1 MSRRCHGG
9 LELRWRAEAFVK
21 RERPT
26 RVWPQ
31 KPRRWAEDALCVT
44 CSFPEWVRMKW
55 WWSQIQMT
63 TAQTLINMG
72 AVGRTRKISDS
83 DWLPLSFP
91 WVTISTTG
99 RDPSHF
105 ITQVTGCPN
114 RWAEVEKIGP
124 VLSTLAQI
132 GHFKALPVDQELV
145 RATAARLKTR
155 RVSPQET
162 MLCSWNGQKWN
173 AEDN

>member
-1 MSRRCHGG
+1 
-9 LELRWRAEAFVK
+9 
-21 RERPT
+21 
-26 RVWPQ
+26 
-31 KPRRWAEDALCVT
+31 
-44 CSFPEWVRMKW
+44 
-55 WWSQIQMT
+55 
-63 TAQTLINMG
+63 MG

-145 RATAARLKTR
+145 RATAARASGPLKNSESVASGDNAVQLKWAKMKCR
-155 RVSPQET
+155 RQLKEKGRLRRNRTLQET
-162 MLCSWNGQKWN
+162 NPIFFHPNSLSFLLT
-173 AEDN
+173 ALSTRDS